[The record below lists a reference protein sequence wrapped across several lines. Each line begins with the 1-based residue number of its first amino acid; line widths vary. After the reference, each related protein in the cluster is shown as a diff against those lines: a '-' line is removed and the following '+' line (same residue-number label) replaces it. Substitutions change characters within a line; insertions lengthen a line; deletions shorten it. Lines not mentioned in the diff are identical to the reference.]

1 MRNIICVKNIS
12 KSFFMRKGVF
22 GPELQKIKAVD
33 EVSFSIIKG
42 ECFGLVGESGCGK
55 TTTARIVMGLLTAD
69 KGEIFFNNTLVIKK
83 NMNLFRKKM
92 QIVFQDPFSSLNPRW
107 RVRDI
112 IAEGFFKKGS
122 AKEEDRETERLLET
136 VGLDKRDKNKY
147 PHQFSGGQRQRI
159 GIARALASKPEFIVL
174 DEPVSSLDVSVQ
186 AQILNLLGELK
197 EKFEL
202 TYLFIAHDLAVVEYF
217 CDKVA
222 VMKEGKIVEEGHS
235 REIFSAPKHHYTKL
249 LLSSIL
255 PLKPLT

>member
-1 MRNIICVKNIS
+1 
-12 KSFFMRKGVF
+12 MRKGVF
-22 GPELQKIKAVD
+22 GTQLERIKAVN
-33 EVSFSIIKG
+33 EVSFSIKKG
-42 ECFGLVGESGCGK
+42 ECLGLVGESGCGK
-55 TTTARIVMGLLTAD
+55 TTTARLVMGLLAAD
-69 KGEIFFNNTLVIKK
+69 KGEIFFNNVLVVKK

-107 RVRDI
+107 RVKDI
-112 IAEGFFKKGS
+112 IAEGFFKKFS
-122 AKEEDRETERLLET
+122 AKDEDRETERLLGT

-159 GIARALASKPEFIVL
+159 GIARALALKPEFIVL

-197 EKFEL
+197 EKFGL

-222 VMKEGKIVEEGHS
+222 VMKEGKIVEEG
-235 REIFSAPKHHYTKL
+235 RCKEIFETPKHPYTKL

-255 PLKPLT
+255 PLNP